1 MDGFEILEKLG
12 DGAYSVVYKVRRKE
26 DSNIYA
32 LKKVRLQNL
41 SDKEKENSLN
51 EVRILASVKSTFVIA
66 YKEAFIDEKDQSL
79 CIVME
84 YADKGDLYQKICQ
97 FKKIGCLIEEV
108 DVWRIFIQM
117 VKGLKALH
125 DLKIL
130 HRDLKSANIF
140 LFSDG
145 SAKIGD
151 LNVSKVAHKGLG
163 YTQTGTPY
171 YASPEV
177 WRDEPYD
184 IKSDIWSLACV
195 TYEMLAL
202 HPPFRAENMEALY
215 NKVVKCQY
223 GKISERYSSDISEI
237 IKLLLKVKSK
247 ERPTCG
253 QILKHPLVKKRIEFF
268 QAEAGNENIDIDDM
282 EEGVLLR
289 TIRIPKN
296 ILFLSDKLPEANYEN
311 PYQKVKNKKDGSVEK
326 NNDKINN
333 INNKGN
339 TFPNS
344 CLPDI
349 NLKFKKKKQ
358 NENNNNTINNEEE
371 KVHRETDI
379 NINNLNKNIK
389 NNLQNKILKEKK
401 SDGMGLLKKAKLIKI
416 NDIHNKNSPKHKSV
430 TEMNPLVNLSK
441 EKSSLS
447 KNSSS
452 SKNKINLNI
461 KTIQEKTID
470 NQYNNEEKTKEDN
483 LNLPTHK
490 RFQSRKNNKRLKEL
504 QKYFND
510 LGINEAYKLYIPQL
524 NMVSPNNNN
533 SNSNFQNSNN
543 YNSNIKYNNKKSK
556 GNRYGQVLPNLY
568 QNYRINRNNSN
579 SLNHYDNSKYDL
591 IPKPLPNRKLNLLLN
606 KKFGIKLI

>member
-26 DSNIYA
+26 DSKIYA

-41 SDKEKENSLN
+41 SEKEKENSLN
-51 EVRILASVKSTFVIA
+51 EVRILASVKSTFVIS
-66 YKEAFIDEKDQSL
+66 YKEAFIDENEKSL

-97 FKKIGCLIEEV
+97 FKKMGCLIDEV

-117 VKGLKALH
+117 TKGLKALH

-195 TYEMLAL
+195 TYEMIAL

-215 NKVVKCQY
+215 NKVIKCQY
-223 GKISERYSSDISEI
+223 GKISDRYSSDISEI

-247 ERPTCG
+247 DRPTCG

-282 EEGVLLR
+282 EEGVLLK
-289 TIRIPKN
+289 TIRIPAN
-296 ILFLSDKLPEANYEN
+296 ILCLTDRLPEANYDN
-311 PYQKVKNKKDGSVEK
+311 PYHKKKFKKEGSLEK
-326 NNDKINN
+326 NNDKSNN
-333 INNKGN
+333 NTNNDNQKGS
-339 TFPNS
+339 TFPNN

-349 NLKFKKKKQ
+349 NLKIKKRNQ
-358 NENNNNTINNEEE
+358 NGNSNSNNLSEEE
-371 KVHRETDI
+371 KVHRNTDI
-379 NINNLNKNIK
+379 NNDYRN
-389 NNLQNKILKEKK
+389 KK
-401 SDGMGLLKKAKLIKI
+401 SNKKKLLTIEPTIEGRGLLKRSRPI
-416 NDIHNKNSPKHKSV
+416 NLNSKNKNNSKQDMITEVLSRPLISV
-430 TEMNPLVNLSK
+430 EK
-441 EKSSLS
+441 ERIDLQ
-447 KNSSS
+447 NSSS
-452 SKNKINLNI
+452 SRNKINI
-461 KTIQEKTID
+461 KTIDKL
-470 NQYNNEEKTKEDN
+470 YNNEEKSN
-483 LNLPTHK
+483 LKADDIKIESPNNANLPNHK
-490 RFQSRKNNKRLKEL
+490 RYQTKKNKRLKEL
-504 QKYFND
+504 HKYFND
-510 LGINEAYKLYIPQL
+510 LGINDTYKLYIPQIEIA
-524 NMVSPNNNN
+524 NSNKNKCNNNLT
-533 SNSNFQNSNN
+533 NN
-543 YNSNIKYNNKKSK
+543 NIKNVNQKRI
-556 GNRYGQVLPNLY
+556 GNRYGHNLPNLY
-568 QNYRINRNNSN
+568 QPHRIRKNNSN
-579 SLNHYDNSKYDL
+579 SMKHYDDIRFDL
-591 IPKPLPNRKLNLLLN
+591 VVKPMQKRKLNLN
-606 KKFGIKLI
+606 MIKI

>member
-26 DSNIYA
+26 DSKIYA

-41 SDKEKENSLN
+41 SEKEKENSLN
-51 EVRILASVKSTFVIA
+51 EVRILASVKSTFVIS
-66 YKEAFIDEKDQSL
+66 YKEAFIDENEKSL

-97 FKKIGCLIEEV
+97 FKKMGCLIDEV

-117 VKGLKALH
+117 TKGLKALH

-195 TYEMLAL
+195 TYEMIAL

-215 NKVVKCQY
+215 NKVIKCQY
-223 GKISERYSSDISEI
+223 GKISDRYSSDISEI

-247 ERPTCG
+247 DRPTCG

-282 EEGVLLR
+282 EEGVLLK

-296 ILFLSDKLPEANYEN
+296 ILCLTDKLPEANYDN
-311 PYQKVKNKKDGSVEK
+311 PYHKKKFKKEGSIEK
-326 NNDKINN
+326 DNDKDKDKINN
-333 INNKGN
+333 NTNIDCNKGS
-339 TFPNS
+339 TFPNN

-349 NLKFKKKKQ
+349 NSKIKKK
-358 NENNNNTINNEEE
+358 NDSNYTNEEE
-371 KVHRETDI
+371 KVHRNTDLNNNYRNKKSNKKKLLTIEPTVEGRGLLKRSKLI
-379 NINNLNKNIK
+379 NIN
-389 NNLQNKILKEKK
+389 
-401 SDGMGLLKKAKLIKI
+401 SKI
-416 NDIHNKNSPKHKSV
+416 NNNSKQEIITETLSTRPLISV
-430 TEMNPLVNLSK
+430 EK
-441 EKSSLS
+441 ERIDL

-452 SKNKINLNI
+452 SKNKINI
-461 KTIQEKTID
+461 KTIDKL
-470 NQYNNEEKTKEDN
+470 YNNEEKSNVKTDEIKIEN
-483 LNLPTHK
+483 PNNANLPNHK
-490 RFQSRKNNKRLKEL
+490 RYQTKKNKRLKEL
-504 QKYFND
+504 HKYFND
-510 LGINEAYKLYIPQL
+510 LGINDTYKLYIPQIGIA
-524 NMVSPNNNN
+524 NSNKNKCNNNLT
-533 SNSNFQNSNN
+533 NN
-543 YNSNIKYNNKKSK
+543 NINNIKNANQKRI
-556 GNRYGQVLPNLY
+556 GNRYGHNLPNLY
-568 QNYRINRNNSN
+568 QPHRIRKNNSN
-579 SLNHYDNSKYDL
+579 SLKHYDDIKFDL
-591 IPKPLPNRKLNLLLN
+591 VVKPMQHRKLNLN
-606 KKFGIKLI
+606 SIKI